1 MQVRANTQVI
11 DTSFSAWL
19 GVLLLLL
26 VADAGRRMEEG
37 TLRGVAA
44 ARLTLGLV
52 TVIGR
57 MADWSTGPTCEDASA
72 PAPKAT

>member
-11 DTSFSAWL
+11 ETSFSAWL

-37 TLRGVAA
+37 TFRGVAA
-44 ARLTLGLV
+44 ARLTLALV
-52 TVIGR
+52 TVLGR
-57 MADWSTGPTCEDASA
+57 MADWNTRPTCEGASA
-72 PAPKAT
+72 PVRKAT